1 MRQDVE
7 HDEHSGDDQEDGED
21 VDDDNDSDEQ
31 QDEETGVSSV
41 SPVHSDITKLSHII
55 ENNHLLSPSA
65 VNELDE
71 ENQNRSFKPF
81 HDDQKDDD
89 EEDTHNDDDVRS
101 TTSTYR
107 RSAGVAIDPN
117 YVRAK
122 VKQTLK
128 KKLKQQHHR
137 LCTKGETALVTA
149 QRRDQ
154 RDTITL
160 HLE

>member
-1 MRQDVE
+1 VE
-7 HDEHSGDDQEDGED
+7 NDEHSADDKEDEED
-21 VDDDNDSDEQ
+21 VEDDADDDNDEQ
-31 QDEETGVSSV
+31 QDEETDVSSV
-41 SPVHSDITKLSHII
+41 PPVPNEMTKLSHII
-55 ENNHLLSPSA
+55 DSNHLLSPSA
-65 VNELDE
+65 MDELDE
-71 ENQNRSFKPF
+71 ENKNRSFKPF

-89 EEDTHNDDDVRS
+89 EETNNNDDDVRS

-137 LCTKGETALVTA
+137 LCTKGETAMVTA

-154 RDTITL
+154 RDTIEL